1 MLFLEDNSNFTI
13 HVTKPPDDQW
23 RIIKEEDRDVAEYAE
38 IYNDN
43 SEFTF
48 CTLLKNTTHYAGA

>member
-23 RIIKEEDRDVAEYAE
+23 RTIKEEDRDVAEYAE
-38 IYNDN
+38 LYNDD
-43 SEFTF
+43 SAFAF
-48 CTLLKNTTHYAGA
+48 Y